1 MVEKARCFDI
11 ALRNGFFQ
19 PMLVHRLTEVV
30 PQEVATPAY
39 KLPGLHD
46 GSSGRRIAG
55 SEVLDQHLIRQL
67 QGHADLAQ
75 HREHE
80 RIERHVRATW

>member
-1 MVEKARCFDI
+1 MVEKAGRFDI
-11 ALRNGFFQ
+11 TLCDGFLK
-19 PMLVHRLTEVV
+19 PMLVHRLTEAGTK
-30 PQEVATPAY
+30 EVTATTDE
-39 KLPGLHD
+39 LPGLHHSRT
-46 GSSGRRIAG
+46 GGG
-55 SEVLDQHLIRQL
+55 VTGGKVLDQHLIRQL

>member
-1 MVEKARCFDI
+1 
-11 ALRNGFFQ
+11 
-19 PMLVHRLTEVV
+19 MLVYRLTEVLT
-30 PQEVATPAY
+30 QEVAATAHE
-39 KLPGLHD
+39 LPSLHHSRT
-46 GSSGRRIAG
+46 GGG
-55 SEVLDQHLIRQL
+55 VTGGKVLDQHLIRQL